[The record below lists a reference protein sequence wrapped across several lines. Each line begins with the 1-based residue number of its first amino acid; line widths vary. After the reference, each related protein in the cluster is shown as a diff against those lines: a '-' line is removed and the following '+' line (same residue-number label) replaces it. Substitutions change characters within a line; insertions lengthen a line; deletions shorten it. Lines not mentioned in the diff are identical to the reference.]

1 MDLKFTKKKNT
12 ALILTRLF
20 FKISK
25 LFSIIFN
32 ENNSEEVIIK
42 NEKTK
47 NNNLIKK
54 ILTFYFIFIKSSPDN
69 TLLVLSSYL
78 LTEIIKLPI
87 HYNILIFKLFN
98 ECFKIIS
105 VNNIQLFNIKN
116 IINILYNYLKKMLVN
131 YTIIKLHY
139 NENECHYIILK

>member
-1 MDLKFTKKKNT
+1 M
-12 ALILTRLF
+12 
-20 FKISK
+20 
-25 LFSIIFN
+25 IF
-32 ENNSEEVIIK
+32 K

-54 ILTFYFIFIKSSPDN
+54 ILTIYFIFIKSSPHN

-78 LTEIIKLPI
+78 FTEIIKLLT

-98 ECFKIIS
+98 EYFKIIS
-105 VNNIQLFNIKN
+105 VNNIQLFNIKY